1 MNENL
6 FFINTYEDFLLGNLE
21 NLSIDKNIGTGAIVL
36 SSNNNKYIE
45 YGIYT
50 SQVINLKTF
59 KRLLV
64 SWNCETPKGTWI
76 EVQARAFI
84 SYYDD
89 NKNSTYEWSDWL
101 SFGKWG
107 THIKRSSKSPDSHLA
122 KISTDEFI
130 IKGNYTDTASKIQI
144 RALLHTEN
152 TNVTPSIRQF
162 IISYKDNTPRI
173 NGIEIPS
180 NKIIDVP
187 SYSQYI
193 RDKNIVSVICSPT
206 SITMLLNRRN
216 ENLIVEETAW
226 SCFDYDYEAFGNW
239 LFNVA
244 FASSLGYESFVEYG
258 NLKSLKR
265 EIYSGYP
272 VAVSVKYTN
281 DINNLEY
288 PYIENAPIT
297 TAGNILVVRGFEK
310 KDGIDYV
317 VVNDPAGKS
326 NESVTRRYKL
336 SEFES
341 AWHRGSNIM
350 YIIHDKEVEINN
362 NRIEASLELKNNKE
376 NLYSVLVNDTYL
388 DLSSDFVKTILITY
402 DNGLTFEYLVP
413 YNNHYLALEN
423 KNKCV
428 IYIIGSDGFTYVC
441 NCDELSY

>member
-76 EVQARAFI
+76 EIQARAFI

-162 IISYKDNTPRI
+162 VISYKDNTPRLK
-173 NGIEIPS
+173 NIEIPS
-180 NKIIDVP
+180 DKIIDVP

-193 RDKNIVSVICSPT
+193 RDKNIGSVICSPT

-244 FASSLGYESFVEYG
+244 FSSSLGYESFVEYG

-265 EIYSGYP
+265 EIYSEYP

-297 TAGNILVVRGFEK
+297 TAGHILVVRGFEK

-336 SEFES
+336 SEFEN

-350 YIIHDKEVEINN
+350 YVIHDKKVEINN

-423 KNKCV
+423 KNKCI

-441 NCDELSY
+441 NC